1 MDFRHNTSRLSLHSD
16 LIGGSLSETQSN
28 FSVKPKLSLQ
38 SMKSIFQLPRKLSV
52 RSLRSESSKDVS
64 RSNSLGNAKP
74 VRRYPSLS
82 DTATFDSGYFES
94 SIARSTSIY
103 DKGSEKE
110 VVVYRSTMSAV
121 VDASLMTSL
130 DMVNADKTA
139 AATLPPPTT
148 TTIDLSPY
156 RMAVAPDTLEE
167 NSVGNNL
174 TMVERGL
181 DPLPSVDNILQT
193 MPYVQRYKQKRS
205 RPSPANHGPLSAPL
219 THKYIDL
226 AAQVRAALGSAVK
239 EADIEWEEAQE
250 INYHSHLTT
259 STYATTIAVSWCY
272 VYLCL

>member
-16 LIGGSLSETQSN
+16 LIGGSLSETQRN

-38 SMKSIFQLPRKLSV
+38 SMKSIFHLPRKLSV

-64 RSNSLGNAKP
+64 RSNSLVNAKP

-130 DMVNADKTA
+130 DMVNADTKV
-139 AATLPPPTT
+139 ATLPPPT

-156 RMAVAPDTLEE
+156 RMAIAPDTLEE

-205 RPSPANHGPLSAPL
+205 RPSPANHGPLSAALIHKPL
-219 THKYIDL
+219 DL

-250 INYHSHLTT
+250 TNYHSRLTS

>member
-1 MDFRHNTSRLSLHSD
+1 
-16 LIGGSLSETQSN
+16 
-28 FSVKPKLSLQ
+28 
-38 SMKSIFQLPRKLSV
+38 MKSIFQLPRKLSV
-52 RSLRSESSKDVS
+52 RSLRSDSSKDVS
-64 RSNSLGNAKP
+64 RSNSLVNTKP

-110 VVVYRSTMSAV
+110 VVVVYRSTMSAV

-130 DMVNADKTA
+130 GMVNADKT

-156 RMAVAPDTLEE
+156 RMAKAPDTLEE
-167 NSVGNNL
+167 NGVGNNL
-174 TMVERGL
+174 TTVERGL

-205 RPSPANHGPLSAPL
+205 RLSPANHGPLSAPL
-219 THKYIDL
+219 IHKPIDL

-239 EADIEWEEAQE
+239 EADIEWEQAQE
-250 INYHSHLTT
+250 SNFHSHLT
-259 STYATTIAVSWCY
+259 SSSYATPIAVS
-272 VYLCL
+272 

>member
-1 MDFRHNTSRLSLHSD
+1 MDFRRNTSRLSLHSD

-38 SMKSIFQLPRKLSV
+38 SMKSIFQLPRRLSV
-52 RSLRSESSKDVS
+52 RSLRSEASKDVS
-64 RSNSLGNAKP
+64 RSNSLINTKP

-103 DKGSEKE
+103 DKGNEKE
-110 VVVYRSTMSAV
+110 VVVYRSTIPAV
-121 VDASLMTSL
+121 ADASLMTSL
-130 DMVNADKTA
+130 DMVNVDKIA
-139 AATLPPPTT
+139 PTLRPAI

-156 RMAVAPDTLEE
+156 RMAITPDAWEE
-167 NSVGNNL
+167 RRVGNNL

-181 DPLPSVDNILQT
+181 DPLPSVDNILQA

-219 THKYIDL
+219 THKPIDL
-226 AAQVRAALGSAVK
+226 AAQVRAALGSAVR

-250 INYHSHLTT
+250 TDYNSYLT
-259 STYATTIAVSWCY
+259 SSMYVTTIAVS
-272 VYLCL
+272 